1 MRGQPVV
8 DEFHRIMQLISE
20 GVRCVPALF
29 NSDFEIRTYSKRKAL
44 KGTVVPGDSKVIY
57 EAKLNRGDRI
67 LYTER
72 QYNQESCRS
81 IIVWCVVHHDR
92 ISAEAEKLRD
102 SYRRWNERLLEQ
114 KSDPSWISGAMEE
127 LLDETIL

>member
-1 MRGQPVV
+1 
-8 DEFHRIMQLISE
+8 MQGACQHIS
-20 GVRCVPALF
+20 LF
-29 NSDFEIRTYSKRKAL
+29 NSDFEISSYSKRKAL
-44 KGTVVPGDSKVIY
+44 QGIVVPKFVPGDSKVIY

-72 QYNQESCRS
+72 QYNQDSCRS
-81 IIVWCVVHHDR
+81 IIVWCVAHHDR
-92 ISAEAEKLRD
+92 ISAHAEKIRD
-102 SYRRWNERLLEQ
+102 AYRGFNERLLEQ